1 MTKENQHRSA
11 IDQVL
16 NKTNSGVETADDA
29 VKNAVEDFRKA
40 ALDRISNAIKDVTA
54 R

>member
-1 MTKENQHRSA
+1 MTEENQNQSA
-11 IDQVL
+11 IDAGC
-16 NKTNSGVETADDA
+16 NRKNGGGETAGDT
-29 VKNAVEDFRKA
+29 VKNAVEDFGKA